1 MLLALAPMQDVSD
14 LAMIRTLHRL
24 GTLPDYFITEYFRT
38 TPHHRKLAPSTLS
51 SITENET
58 GVPIYGQLVGS
69 DIPALVR
76 DAQALMQ
83 YPVAGVDLNV
93 GCPAPIVTRKYAG
106 AGLLRVLSRLDST
119 LGALR
124 DALPAGAFTVK
135 CRIGWEDPAEFEQ
148 ILPILRKHAPDRLA
162 IHARTMA
169 EGYRTPVHI
178 ETVRRAVAEMEC
190 PVIANGNVA
199 DAESAAAWQR
209 AANPA
214 GLMIGRGAV
223 RNPYLF
229 RRLRGEAAPTC
240 RDMMAYALALFEET
254 ARLFTPY
261 KEIDHIHR
269 MKKFLVYVAEGLP
282 DDFGHRMRRATT
294 KETLLQPVR
303 DHLDTDTPYPET
315 PPEHS
320 RLIAHVAA
328 LKAAAPPPGSAPA
341 P

>member
-24 GTLPDYFITEYFRT
+24 GSLPDYFITEYFRS

-58 GVPIYGQLVGS
+58 GVPIYGQLVGA

-76 DAQALMQ
+76 DARTLMQ
-83 YPVAGVDLNV
+83 HPVAGVDLNV

-106 AGLLRVLSRLDST
+106 AGMLRVLSRLDST

-178 ETVRRAVAEMEC
+178 ETVRRAVAEMAC
-190 PVIANGNVA
+190 PVIANGNIA
-199 DAESAAAWQR
+199 DEESAAAWQR
-209 AANPA
+209 AAGPA

-229 RRLRGEAAPTC
+229 RQLRGHSAPSC
-240 RDMMAYALALFEET
+240 RDIMEYALALFDET

-303 DHLDTDTPYPET
+303 DHLDNPAPYPQT

-320 RLIAHVAA
+320 RLLAHVAA
-328 LKAAAPPPGSAPA
+328 LKAAAPPDGEHKP
-341 P
+341 